1 MGYIKFIGYKLA
13 DLDNLM
19 SYVLGK
25 YFELEGKNT
34 SVAEMYKQANS
45 EDNLNFEK
53 NSYLELHTDVN
64 LLRVH
69 FTYSPGGMWESFYLG
84 SESFPES
91 RERGVIVYK
100 LPEKDF
106 KEITDFFWDKLASNW
121 KRTFRGTIKSGWFG
135 QEWVSYKTNNT
146 DTYFPSDYRTPAN
159 SEYIALCEEFVS
171 FLKSSIG
178 YSESVSD
185 LFFQHLIGSK
195 THCITFKAYGDGY
208 SKSDKDV
215 FGRNYDRYV
224 KYCNR
229 LGFVPDGAVWY
240 D

>member
-1 MGYIKFIGYKLA
+1 MGDVKFIGYKLS

-25 YFELEGKNT
+25 YLELEGKKA

-64 LLRVH
+64 LLKVH

-91 RERGVIVYK
+91 RERGLTVYK
-100 LPEKDF
+100 LLEKDF
-106 KEITDFFWDKLASNW
+106 KEITDFFWNKLASNW
-121 KRTFRGTIKSGWFG
+121 KRTFRGTIKSGWFC

-146 DTYFPSDYRTPAN
+146 DTYFPSDYRIPAN

-171 FLKSSIG
+171 FLKTSIN
-178 YSESVSD
+178 YYESVSD
-185 LFFQHLIGSK
+185 LFFQHLIGYKS
-195 THCITFKAYGDGY
+195 HGITFKAYGDGY
-208 SKSDKDV
+208 SKETKIV

-229 LGFVPDGAVWY
+229 LGFVPDGTVWY